1 MRQTTLTRAERRHR
15 QAIVRAARMGGA
27 LARLIRAAR
36 IACCEALPAVI
47 GPHDLI
53 RVRQHVEAATG
64 HLQRVLAQRFRAM
77 LWKAAERE
85 HYLSAVEFTRYANAN
100 NRNLGRNAAGVG
112 SGGNVG
118 SVRVGEATV
127 EEGWKDYLKLI
138 IPAPALDFLERIVG
152 PLWRRVVGAINPQRA
167 SDAVLQGIAGGKDR
181 REIAADLEDVFDGYA
196 AGARRVARTAGL
208 QVATQTQLAVSE
220 TIPDMVSGYVLN
232 TVLDERVRPEHRAAH
247 GRRFYRTP
255 KSGQIGMDQMPRPPI
270 WNGEVHWNCRCY
282 VIPIIE
288 IDGEEV

>member
-1 MRQTTLTRAERRHR
+1 
-15 QAIVRAARMGGA
+15 MGGA

-36 IACCEALPAVI
+36 IACCDALPATI

-64 HLQRVLAQRFRAM
+64 HLQRVLAFRFRAM
-77 LWKAAERE
+77 LLAAAERE
-85 HYLSAVEFTRYANAN
+85 HYLSAVEFTRLSNAR
-100 NRNLGRNAAGVG
+100 NRNRGGNASGVG
-112 SGGNVG
+112 GGGNVG
-118 SVRVGEATV
+118 GMRVGEATV
-127 EEGWKDYLKLI
+127 AEGWRDYLSLI
-138 IPAPALDFLERIVG
+138 IPSPALDFLESIVG
-152 PLWRRVVGAINPQRA
+152 PLWRRVVGTINPQRA

-181 REIAADLEDVFDGYA
+181 RQIAADLEEVFDGYA

-208 QVATQTQLAVSE
+208 QVATSTQLAVSE
-220 TIPDMVSGYVLN
+220 TIPDLVAGYELN

-255 KSGQIGMDQMPRPPI
+255 KSGQTGLNECPQPPI
-270 WNGEVHWNCRCY
+270 WNGEVAWNCRCFL
-282 VIPIIE
+282 VPIIE